1 MGGLD
6 FSIGTFYI
14 TRVLNRA
21 RELNASI
28 QSDRLVP
35 ASQPASQDVLTF
47 VPKELPRGVGIC
59 LGFTVHP
66 EEPCHPNWRYEEQQE
81 SAPRLDRTG

>member
-1 MGGLD
+1 MSMDEVVMGGLD

-21 RELNASI
+21 HELNASI
-28 QSDRLVP
+28 QSDRLV
-35 ASQPASQDVLTF
+35 PASQDVLTF

-66 EEPCHPNWRYEEQQE
+66 EEPCHPNWRYEEQ
-81 SAPRLDRTG
+81 